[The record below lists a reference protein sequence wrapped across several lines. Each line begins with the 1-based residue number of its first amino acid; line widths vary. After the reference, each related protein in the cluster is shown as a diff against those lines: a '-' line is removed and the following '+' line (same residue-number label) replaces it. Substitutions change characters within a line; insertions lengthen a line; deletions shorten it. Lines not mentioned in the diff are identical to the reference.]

1 MSKEFIPKAIVIGGE
16 DIPEPNSTLLAL
28 LRDGERPK
36 PGEPGTLADRLG
48 HEAQAFLAGQ
58 MRAAEYRRT
67 AVKGKFVITLD
78 IVTGPDGSQSYTCET
93 KTTKAKIP
101 AKSSMTFT
109 DGDGELTGR
118 PAEPLTELAY
128 ERERKKSTEKS
139 GAGPKVG
146 GASNL

>member
-1 MSKEFIPKAIVIGGE
+1 MSKEFIPKAVIIGGE

-36 PGEPGTLADRLG
+36 PGEPGTLSDRLG
-48 HEAQAFLAGQ
+48 AVAQAFMAEQ

-67 AVKGKFVITLD
+67 PVKGKLVLTFSF
-78 IVTGPDGSQSYTCET
+78 VTGPDGSQSYTCEE
-93 KTTKAKIP
+93 KVTKAKIP